1 MISPLRAG
9 FNSHPPAPVVAPTR
23 LSLKNHLI
31 SKNVSYTCVL
41 INLHTTILV
50 DDAVL
55 NETTTIRVSKKT
67 AETLEHI
74 REKLNA
80 ESLDEA
86 IQSLVKKQRKSILE
100 KAFSVDEG
108 RIKPFSEGDRGED
121 RD

>member
-1 MISPLRAG
+1 
-9 FNSHPPAPVVAPTR
+9 
-23 LSLKNHLI
+23 
-31 SKNVSYTCVL
+31 
-41 INLHTTILV
+41 
-50 DDAVL
+50 L

-67 AETLEHI
+67 AETLERL

-86 IQSLVKKQRKSILE
+86 IQCLVKKQRKFVLE
-100 KAFSVDEG
+100 KAFGIDQD